1 MGDKLPPSL
10 ATLQRI
16 QPLLGNL
23 CVRRAWIL
31 CDHLFVKFYS
41 MFPVVLLLLE
51 LRCFKLLLPLVAGT
65 GKSRFN
71 GGFGGEQASHVW
83 N

>member
-1 MGDKLPPSL
+1 
-10 ATLQRI
+10 
-16 QPLLGNL
+16 
-23 CVRRAWIL
+23 
-31 CDHLFVKFYS
+31 
-41 MFPVVLLLLE
+41 